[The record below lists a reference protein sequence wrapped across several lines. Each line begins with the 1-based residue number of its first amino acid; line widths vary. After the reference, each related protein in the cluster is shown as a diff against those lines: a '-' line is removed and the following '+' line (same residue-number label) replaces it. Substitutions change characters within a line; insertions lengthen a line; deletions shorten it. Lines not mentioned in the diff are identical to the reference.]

1 MAWRY
6 YQASLLSSS
15 RKSVAQSW
23 VSVAMFK
30 TLRTR
35 RCWRWS
41 LPVIS
46 GRKKSGFGL
55 GRQDETMPNQRD
67 GCDSQVT
74 HPPSESATY
83 VHCSITFNVWLQS
96 NFNHI
101 YLQSRDPHAG
111 KYAMRNQWRTTVYVY
126 MYWRNLKLHQLWSEL
141 LSFRS
146 WNAVNFVSSPYGLTR
161 NSGNWSFSTS

>member
-41 LPVIS
+41 LPVIHWQEKVRIWS
-46 GRKKSGFGL
+46 GPSRRNNAKSAWWVWL
-55 GRQDETMPNQRD
+55 T
-67 GCDSQVT
+67 
-74 HPPSESATY
+74 PSESATY

-101 YLQSRDPHAG
+101 YLQSRDPNAG